1 MGTRILS
8 TANCNQKKPA
18 YKSRFK
24 KWRKNL
30 QNSHFSFVRIFILE
44 ENMLLRNSP
53 LHEAAE
59 RCEKCP
65 RTYEHLAANR
75 QLSTLEQLNKVLC
88 YIITFF

>member
-1 MGTRILS
+1 M
-8 TANCNQKKPA
+8 A
-18 YKSRFK
+18 
-24 KWRKNL
+24 KNV
-30 QNSHFSFVRIFILE
+30 QNSHFSFVRIFILV
-44 ENMLLRNSP
+44 ENTPLRSSQ

-88 YIITFF
+88 YINTFF